1 VATPEENSYVESL
14 FSSVEKEVS
23 LTHEF
28 DSLYHARE
36 VFRRY
41 FIFHNT
47 KRRRHALGKRMAT
60 KKTNEFVEIITLTIF
75 AC

>member
-14 FSSVEKEVS
+14 FSSVEKEVI

-28 DSLYHARE
+28 YSLYHARE

-47 KRRRHALGKRMAT
+47 KRRRHALEKRMAT